1 MTREEIEHLANL
13 ARIKLT
19 EEEIERFIPELSAV
33 LDYVSTVQTLTA
45 GATDTEPVLGAR
57 YNVVRTDKVTNE
69 VDSHSRDLLAE
80 MPQTEG
86 RYLVVK
92 KILQTE

>member
-19 EEEIERFIPELSAV
+19 EEEIEKFIPELSAV

-57 YNVVRTDKVTNE
+57 YNVVRSDTATNE
-69 VDSHSRDLLAE
+69 ADSHSRELLAE

-86 RYLVVK
+86 RYLMVK
-92 KILQTE
+92 KILQSE